1 MNIMMTGGTGFI
13 GSKLVQKLVTEG
25 HHVYVLTRYPKK
37 YQDTEFVSYIRYDF
51 PVRRLPFIHAMVNLA
66 GESLFG
72 YWTERKKTAIILSR
86 IQATEKLIHM
96 LKQTEKMPKVFLS
109 GSAVG
114 YYGVSDEEIFT
125 ESTDQPSDDFL
136 GNVTSTWEQTA
147 KIVEDFGIRT
157 VYARF
162 GVVLDQKQGAL
173 PLMALP
179 IKLFVGGKI
188 GYGEQWISWI
198 HIDDCINLLYTILTN
213 QAFKGPVN
221 ITAPYPRRNI
231 EFTQTLA
238 NILQRPAMIKT
249 PAPFLKIAL
258 GDMHQLIT
266 QGQYVLPQKALVRIL
281 ISLIRIWTMH
291 FVVFLINNQ
300 EKVSF

>member
-25 HHVYVLTRYPKK
+25 HHVYVLTRYSKK

-198 HIDDCINLLYTILTN
+198 HIKDCVRLLYFLLTES
-213 QAFKGPVN
+213 AIEGAVN
-221 ITAPYPRRNI
+221 VTAPYPQRNK
-231 EFTQTLA
+231 EFTDTLA
-238 NILQRPAMIKT
+238 TTLQRPNYFHIPT
-249 PAPFLKIAL
+249 SFLQFAL
-258 GDMHQLIT
+258 GEMNQLIT
-266 QGQYVLPQKALVRIL
+266 RGQYVLPQKALDKKFTFTYPYL
-281 ISLIRIWTMH
+281 
-291 FVVFLINNQ
+291 
-300 EKVSF
+300 E